1 MWAFMCL
8 MIYLSETF
16 KMCLNPRPRHETDA
30 QFWPY
35 FYTKYDSL
43 PSHQDL
49 PFDCFRYVFF
59 LLEHPYHQWNDL
71 RNFQSIFN
79 LTMTYRRDSDV
90 PLLYGKVVPRDP
102 GEPWQP
108 KNLAK
113 SRKLVA
119 WFVGNCD
126 TKSKRELYV
135 KELQK
140 YIDVDIY
147 GKCGPLKCPDN
158 PKVL

>member
-1 MWAFMCL
+1 
-8 MIYLSETF
+8 
-16 KMCLNPRPRHETDA
+16 
-30 QFWPY
+30 
-35 FYTKYDSL
+35 
-43 PSHQDL
+43 
-49 PFDCFRYVFF
+49 
-59 LLEHPYHQWNDL
+59 
-71 RNFQSIFN
+71 
-79 LTMTYRRDSDV
+79 MTYRRDSDV

-102 GEPWQP
+102 GEPWQL

-113 SRKLVA
+113 SRKLMA

-158 PKVL
+158 PKVYDPRMNKECYDMLEQNYKFYLSYENIFCKDYVTEKLFNILPLQVIMRNATLVLNRIIKNQ